1 VAEAPPER
9 VLLVEDTASLAAV
22 YLEYLRRGPWEVLHA
37 SSMAEAERLA
47 AERPPQAVLLDL
59 RLPDG
64 DGLELLKRLKA
75 RQPDVAVVVITA
87 HGSVATAV
95 AAMQAGA
102 ADFLVKPFPAE
113 RLRVTLTNVLRTAAL
128 AREVHD
134 LAAARRREGFAGFL
148 GASPPMQ
155 AVYRVL
161 EAAAPSRATVFITGE
176 SGTGKELAAQA
187 VHRLS
192 PRAGRPFV
200 PINCAAIPRELMES
214 EIFGHVRGAF
224 TGAVADRPGAARM
237 ADGGTLFLDEICEM
251 DLALQGKLLRFVQTG
266 QFTPVGASRPVAV
279 DVRFVCATN
288 RDPLAEVRA
297 GRFREDLYYR
307 LHVVPLRLPPLRDR
321 GEDVILLADAFLARA
336 AAEEGK
342 RFRRL
347 SPDARAA
354 LLAHTWPGNVRELE
368 NAIRSAVVLAD
379 GEELTAEMLPPSV
392 RLPAPPPAS
401 PPPPKAE
408 TGAILPL
415 AEVERRAIEAAIAA
429 CSGNI
434 PKAAA
439 ALGISPSTLY
449 RKRAAW
455 AAAEQIHGGE
465 RPRGTRAAA
474 MARSAS
480 GHSPSAGSASGG
492 NQPAAETSPP
502 ACGSPAR
509 QKAQKST
516 MV

>member
-37 SSMAEAERLA
+37 ASVAEAERLA

-64 DGLELLKRLKA
+64 DGLDLLKRLKA

-128 AREVHD
+128 AREVRD
-134 LAAARRREGFAGFL
+134 LAAAGRRAGFAGFL

-192 PRAGRPFV
+192 PRAGGPFV

-251 DLALQGKLLRFVQTG
+251 DLVLQGKLLRFIQTG

-307 LHVVPLRLPPLRDR
+307 LHVVPLRLPPLRER
-321 GEDVILLADAFLARA
+321 GEDVILLAEAFLARA

-347 SPDARAA
+347 SPDAKAA
-354 LLAHTWPGNVRELE
+354 LLSHTWPGNVRELE
-368 NAIRSAVVLAD
+368 NAIRSAVVLAE
-379 GEELTAEMLPPSV
+379 GEELTAEMLLPSLRLPPS
-392 RLPAPPPAS
+392 RPAS
-401 PPPPKAE
+401 PPPPVE
-408 TGAILPL
+408 TGDILPL

-429 CSGNI
+429 CGGNI

-455 AAAEQIHGGE
+455 AAERAQPGE
-465 RPRGTRAAA
+465 SPRATRAAA

-492 NQPAAETSPP
+492 NHPAAEASPP
-502 ACGSPAR
+502 ARGSPAR
-509 QKAQKST
+509 QRAQKST